1 MRSSRL
7 WCPVGALW
15 VPEPAS
21 EAAELMAFAA
31 FEPPRQEAAE
41 SYRRLGFL
49 TLDSDEALAFV
60 ERSEECLEAA
70 IAQIDQEIEQEAEA
84 KAVDETRLARAAA
97 GVA

>member
-1 MRSSRL
+1 MVPFL
-7 WCPVGALW
+7 
-15 VPEPAS
+15 VPEPAAS
-21 EAAELMAFAA
+21 DAAELMAFAA
-31 FEPPRQEAAE
+31 FDPPRQEAAE

-49 TLDSDEALAFV
+49 TLDSDEALAFA

-84 KAVDETRLARAAA
+84 NKAVDETRLASAAA

>member
-1 MRSSRL
+1 MVPFL
-7 WCPVGALW
+7 
-15 VPEPAS
+15 VPEPAAS
-21 EAAELMAFAA
+21 DAAELMAFAA
-31 FEPPRQEAAE
+31 FDPPRQEAAE

-49 TLDSDEALAFV
+49 TLDSDEALAFA

>member
-1 MRSSRL
+1 MVPFL
-7 WCPVGALW
+7 
-15 VPEPAS
+15 VPEPAAS
-21 EAAELMAFAA
+21 DAAELMAFAA
-31 FEPPRQEAAE
+31 FDPPRQEAAE

-49 TLDSDEALAFV
+49 TLDSDEALAFA

-84 KAVDETRLARAAA
+84 TEAKAVDETRLARAAA